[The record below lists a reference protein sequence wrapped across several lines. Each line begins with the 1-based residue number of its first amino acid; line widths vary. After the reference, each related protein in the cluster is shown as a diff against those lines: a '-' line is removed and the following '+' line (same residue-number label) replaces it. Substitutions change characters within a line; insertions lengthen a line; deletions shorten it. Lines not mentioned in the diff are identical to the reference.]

1 MAHLITKNNVGN
13 TILNIDNQTLAI
25 SVQRRV
31 QCNQML
37 ETDVQIAT
45 KVAQKVATAVF
56 SLRLMFFKITQT
68 SLNIWATFVPK
79 FVTNKLRNRPIW
91 SHCSLVKSMQW
102 RSNEILKEN

>member
-45 KVAQKVATAVF
+45 KVAQKVATYSSFFVKVDVF
-56 SLRLMFFKITQT
+56 QNNT
-68 SLNIWATFVPK
+68 N
-79 FVTNKLRNRPIW
+79 VT
-91 SHCSLVKSMQW
+91 
-102 RSNEILKEN
+102 